1 MRTRKIGRR
10 GRLDGRLA
18 LSLFNRD
25 YSVTYIFLLVGLALM
40 VTGGNFIV
48 SQSVNIAERYR
59 ISPLVIG
66 LTLVGFGTSAPELV
80 TSLIAVFQG
89 YPAIAIG
96 NVVGSNIANVLL
108 VLGITALIYPI
119 AVAPDTFRREGFVL
133 MGATLFCA
141 VLIVYG
147 QISRLSGL
155 IALLLL
161 GGYLFATFRAD
172 RTAQT
177 SLGVSDDVLQDVNAG
192 GVKTFGPIIIP
203 IALFIAGLFATILGA
218 NIFVKCAIAVAQN
231 LGVSETIIGLTIV
244 AIGTSLP
251 ELVTSTIAAFK
262 RQTSLAFGNIVGS
275 NIFNILGILG
285 ITSLARP
292 FAMPADLALFDVGVM
307 VGAALLL
314 IIAAMTRWT
323 ISRREGF
330 VFVLLY
336 LGYVAYLVNNAGG

>member
-1 MRTRKIGRR
+1 M
-10 GRLDGRLA
+10 
-18 LSLFNRD
+18 
-25 YSVTYIFLLVGLALM
+25 TYFLLLVGLALM

-80 TSLIAVFQG
+80 TSLIAVLQG

-133 MGATLFCA
+133 VGATLFCA
-141 VLIVYG
+141 VLILYG
-147 QISRLSGL
+147 QMTRLSGF
-155 IALLLL
+155 IAVALL
-161 GGYLFATFRAD
+161 GSYLFATFRAD
-172 RTAQT
+172 RTDQA
-177 SLGVSDDVLQDVNAG
+177 LAGGDGHDARGINAG
-192 GVKTFGPIIIP
+192 AVKPHGPIIIP
-203 IALFIAGLFATILGA
+203 IALFIAALFATILGA
-218 NIFVKCAIAVAQN
+218 NIFVKSAITLAQN

-244 AIGTSLP
+244 AVGTSLP

-285 ITSLARP
+285 VTSLARP

-336 LGYVAYLVNNAGG
+336 LGYVIYLVQSVGG